1 MNKTLLLVVIIS
13 VLLTIALAQEPSR
26 SEQGVDPI
34 QPVEAGFAYPN
45 APDTMDL
52 GTVLVRSL
60 AGHAVDERALF
71 SFVTSSASC
80 SRSRITSGR
89 NQPSPE
95 DPGGIDESIDLS
107 RDR

>member
-1 MNKTLLLVVIIS
+1 MNKALLLVVIIS
-13 VLLTIALAQEPSR
+13 VSLIIALAQEPSR
-26 SEQGVDPI
+26 PEQGVDPI
-34 QPVEAGFAYPN
+34 QPVDPGFAYPN

-60 AGHAVDERALF
+60 SGHAVDERALF
-71 SFVTSSASC
+71 SFITSSASC
-80 SRSRITSGR
+80 SRSHRTSGR
-89 NQPSPE
+89 NQPSPK